1 MGSSRKS
8 SAKKLPYKVLGKKL
22 VHASYNP
29 FPNGTEGFSTVPV
42 RRGWPKDDER
52 YWIGQKAREEAL
64 KKKAEQDEDRP
75 TWHYELVY
83 GPPKKK

>member
-1 MGSSRKS
+1 MGGSRKGT
-8 SAKKLPYKVLGKKL
+8 AKKLPYKVLGKKL

-29 FPNGTEGFSTVPV
+29 HPYGMEGFSTVPV

-64 KKKAEQDEDRP
+64 KKEAQQEDDRP